1 MAKLGSFGS
10 VIRFEVKE
18 DKKVLQ
24 PLNVQQDIEARW
36 SEQERFGQKPVAEF
50 QGMNNEGIT
59 LEVKVSVF
67 RGVNPSTTIRKIRSA
82 ISTGR
87 LEYLILGGKRV
98 CNSKCYIE
106 KMTVTR
112 NRTLK
117 SGQLADAD
125 LSLTFREYT

>member
-50 QGMNNEGIT
+50 QGMTMDTVWIIASIWI
-59 LEVKVSVF
+59 LK
-67 RGVNPSTTIRKIRSA
+67 
-82 ISTGR
+82 TGFS
-87 LEYLILGGKRV
+87 
-98 CNSKCYIE
+98 CC
-106 KMTVTR
+106 
-112 NRTLK
+112 
-117 SGQLADAD
+117 
-125 LSLTFREYT
+125 